1 MKNRILQAYRQ
12 APWRIQLQ
20 WIGLFLLA
28 LVLIAAIAGVYLNI
42 SAQAATAGR
51 NIQFIENDIDQI
63 ENEISEFTA
72 ELAQTKSSVNLKQK
86 AEALGFHRMKAD
98 QAVYLEIPGFNPE
111 KNLVLAPPRRNL
123 IVESPVLRPS
133 YRDSLWDLFLDQIW
147 PSGDSALD
155 KDGEGLP

>member
-51 NIQFIENDIDQI
+51 QIQFIESDVEQI
-63 ENEISEFTA
+63 NNEIA
-72 ELAQTKSSVNLKQK
+72 ELTADFARVKSSETLKQK
-86 AEALGFHRMKAD
+86 AEALGFHRMNAD
-98 QAVYLEIPGFNPE
+98 QAVYLEIPGFDPE
-111 KNLVLAPPRRNL
+111 ESLVLAPPR
-123 IVESPVLRPS
+123 IYIIAESPVLRPS
-133 YRDSLWDLFLDQIW
+133 YRASLWDWFQDQIW
-147 PSGDSALD
+147 PSGNIESEW
-155 KDGEGLP
+155 EGGLQP

>member
-1 MKNRILQAYRQ
+1 MKNQILQAYRQ

-51 NIQFIENDIDQI
+51 QIQFIESDIDQVS
-63 ENEISEFTA
+63 NEIAELTA
-72 ELAQTKSSVNLKQK
+72 ELARAQSTDTLKQK
-86 AEALGFHRMKAD
+86 AEALGFQRMTSG
-98 QAVYLEIPGFNPE
+98 QAVYLEIPGFDPE
-111 KNLVLAPPRRNL
+111 EKLVLAPPRRNL

-133 YRDSLWDLFLDQIW
+133 YRNSLWDWFQDQIW
-147 PSGDSALD
+147 PSEDS
-155 KDGEGLP
+155 GSTNEGGLLP